1 MASATGVLVA
11 DEDARVRESVAGFL
25 GSNGYEPL
33 PAATA
38 PAALA
43 ILAERPIAVSLFS
56 TGLPGL
62 PGEELMGHIAAR
74 APLTE
79 TIILA
84 DHPAAQEQ
92 ARPYLANGAFSYVR
106 KPVDVADLLL
116 NVRNAARCHG
126 VRSELARQG
135 RIDATVPEAEAQY
148 RALFESN
155 RDGIIVVEAA
165 TARVVDVNPAMVA
178 LFGYPREAYLGLGL
192 GQCGPLRDIAACQEL
207 FGQLQEQESVTREVF
222 GIALVGGTALDVILR
237 GIRSSVNG
245 APGRWLQFSFRD
257 ITAERRHEGRMR
269 RINAFFSAIRR
280 ISEYLLVAASE
291 DEIYRFICATIGE
304 LEHIAGVWIGL
315 KLPDYTVLPVAW
327 AGFDDATVANF
338 QARWDQNGSNY
349 GIMGTAIRE
358 GRAVIVNDAANDRRY
373 ASWQSMLG
381 KWSIRSGLGVPL
393 ITDGETIGSITIFSD
408 QPYVFDEEAVR
419 FLGDIA
425 ADAAV
430 GVRSLRLDKKLRA
443 TLNSLRMSLDGTV
456 EAIARMVELRDPYT
470 AGHQRRVAQLA
481 SAIGRELGLPERR
494 IEGLRVAG
502 YLHDIGKIGIPTE
515 ILAKSGQLN
524 DYEYGIV
531 KSHSLIGYEILK
543 NLDFPWPVA
552 QTVLQHHER
561 MDGSGYPDGVSSDAI
576 ILEARILMVADVV
589 EAMMGQRPYRA
600 ALDAEAALWEIR
612 QGAAA
617 QFDTEVVTACARLF
631 GERGFEF
638 FDIGRG

>member
-1 MASATGVLVA
+1 MASAIGVLVA
-11 DEDARVRESVAGFL
+11 DEDARVRESVAEFL
-25 GSNGYEPL
+25 ETNGYEPL

-43 ILAERPIAVSLFS
+43 ILAERPIAVALFS
-56 TGLPGL
+56 TGLPGF
-62 PGEELMGHIAAR
+62 PGEELMGHIATR
-74 APLTE
+74 APLSE
-79 TIILA
+79 TLILA
-84 DHPAAQEQ
+84 DHPAALEQ
-92 ARPYLANGAFSYVR
+92 VQPYLAGGAFGYVR
-106 KPVDVADLLL
+106 KPVNAADLLL
-116 NVRNAARCHG
+116 NVRNAAKFHG
-126 VRSELARQG
+126 VRSELARHG
-135 RIDATVPEAEAQY
+135 RADVTVPEAEAQY
-148 RALFESN
+148 RALFESS
-155 RDGIIVVEAA
+155 RDGIVVVEAA
-165 TARVVDVNPAMVA
+165 TGRVADVNPRLVE
-178 LFGYPREAYLGLGL
+178 LFGYPREAYVGLSL
-192 GQCGPLRDIAACQEL
+192 AQCGPLRDIGACQEL
-207 FGQLQEQESVTREVF
+207 FDQLQEQDAAVREVCN
-222 GIALVGGTALDVILR
+222 IALVGGTTLDAELR
-237 GIRSSVNG
+237 GNRCRVDG
-245 APGRWLQFSFRD
+245 VPGRWMQFSFRD
-257 ITAERRHEGRMR
+257 ITAEHRQEGRMR

-280 ISEYLLVAASE
+280 ISEYLLVAQSE

-304 LEHIAGVWIGL
+304 LEHVAGVWIGL

-327 AGFDDATVANF
+327 AGFDDDTVANF

-358 GRAVIVNDAANDRRY
+358 GRPVIVHDAANDRRY
-373 ASWQSMLG
+373 ASWQTMLG
-381 KWSIRSGLGVPL
+381 RWGIRSGLGAPL

-408 QPYVFDEEAVR
+408 QPYAFDEEAAR

-502 YLHDIGKIGIPTE
+502 YLHDIGKIGIPAE
-515 ILAKSGQLN
+515 ILAKTTHLS
-524 DYEYGIV
+524 DYEFGIV
-531 KSHSLIGYEILK
+531 KGHSLIGYEILK

-561 MDGSGYPDGVSSDAI
+561 MDGSGYPDGIGGDAI

-589 EAMMGQRPYRA
+589 EAMMGQRPYRS
-600 ALDAEAALWEIR
+600 ALDAEAAMWEIR
-612 QGAAA
+612 QRAAA

-638 FDIGRG
+638 LDSGRG